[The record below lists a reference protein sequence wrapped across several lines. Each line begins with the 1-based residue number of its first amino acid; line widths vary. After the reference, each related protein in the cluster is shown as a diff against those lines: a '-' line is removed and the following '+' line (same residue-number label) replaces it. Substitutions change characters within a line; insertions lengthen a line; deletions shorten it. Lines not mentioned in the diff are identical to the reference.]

1 MELEFWEQ
9 RWQENQIGFH
19 LPDVNPY
26 LIRHW
31 ANLNLIPGSQV
42 FVPLCGKS
50 RDMIWLASQSYKVV
64 AIECSRLAVE
74 AFFEEN
80 RLSFNLQKD
89 QRFNRYQSENITILQ
104 GDYFDL
110 VSEDLL
116 NISAIYDRAS
126 LVALPEAMRQEYA
139 DKLISITPEQISVML
154 VTLEYDQAMMS
165 GPPFSVTESVVRKL
179 YTSAFEIEKFQQ
191 LDILNEQP
199 RFRERGLDYMIES
212 VFHLKK
218 HNQVLY

>member
-1 MELEFWEQ
+1 MELGFWEQ

-31 ANLNLIPGSQV
+31 ADLNIIPGSEV

-50 RDMIWLASQSYKVV
+50 RDMIWLASQSYKVI

-80 RLSFNLQKD
+80 QLSYNLLKD

-104 GDYFDL
+104 GDYFNL
-110 VSEDLL
+110 ISEDLL

-126 LVALPEAMRQEYA
+126 LVALPESMRQQYA
-139 DKLISITPEQISVML
+139 DKLISITPEQASVML
-154 VTLEYDQAMMS
+154 ITLEYDQAKMG
-165 GPPFSVTESVVRKL
+165 GPPFSVTDPAVRKL
-179 YTSAFEIEKFQQ
+179 YTSAFEIEKLQQ
-191 LDILNEQP
+191 LDILDEQP
-199 RFRERGLDYMIES
+199 RFREKGLDYLVES
-212 VFHLKK
+212 IYRLKK
-218 HNQVLY
+218 R